1 MKFEVIKKKVMKFE
15 VMKKKVMKFGLT
27 KKKVMKFG
35 VIKKKVIRTVD
46 KESFQKSELI
56 RNEPKHAVEA

>member
-1 MKFEVIKKKVMKFE
+1 MKFGVIKKKVMKFQ

-27 KKKVMKFG
+27 KKKV
-35 VIKKKVIRTVD
+35 IRTLD
-46 KESFQKSELI
+46 KDSFQKSELI